1 MSTGARPDEVGEEVE
16 DAGQDVGDRLVEER
30 HDVDHVLQALRARL
44 VQPGVHLCSP
54 LLCREGGGVSHLNN
68 NLSKRS
74 DDVPQSHTDT
84 FSHTRE
90 ESISTSVRSGCG
102 HLQEP

>member
-1 MSTGARPDEVGEEVE
+1 MLPGARPDEVGEEVE

-68 NLSKRS
+68 NLSERS
-74 DDVPQSHTDT
+74 NDVPQSHKDGN
-84 FSHTRE
+84 SHISE
-90 ESISTSVRSGCG
+90 KSIST
-102 HLQEP
+102 